1 MRPKKEPWLQFGL
14 KRGTYYYQLRHG
26 KLSDNYRVPKT
37 TRGRYSG
44 LDYENSQEKLE
55 AIREKYKN
63 GIPEGTIEAWLGIGE
78 KV

>member
-37 TRGRYSG
+37 ARGRYSG
-44 LDYENSQEKLE
+44 LEYENSPEKLD

-63 GIPEGTIEAWLGIGE
+63 GIPEGTIEEWLGIGGTE
-78 KV
+78 

>member
-37 TRGRYSG
+37 ARGRYSG
-44 LDYENSQEKLE
+44 LEYENSQEKLD

-63 GIPEGTIEAWLGIGE
+63 GIPEGTIEAWLGIGGAE
-78 KV
+78 